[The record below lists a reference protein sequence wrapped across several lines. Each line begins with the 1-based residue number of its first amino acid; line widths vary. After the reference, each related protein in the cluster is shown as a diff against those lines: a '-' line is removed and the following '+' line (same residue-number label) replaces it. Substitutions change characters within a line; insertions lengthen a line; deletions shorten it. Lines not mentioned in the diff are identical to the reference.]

1 MYTLK
6 VSYGY
11 VDEPE
16 TATVEVLGTYEDEE
30 GAAKAAESKYDEI
43 VERLGDDLDIRF
55 RDVERSRYRY
65 YVTYGY
71 CDYELGIVYPDHYY
85 MVTVN
90 ER

>member
-6 VSYGY
+6 MSYGY

-16 TATVEVLGTYEDEE
+16 TETAEILGTYESREE
-30 GAAKAAESKYDEI
+30 AAKAAESKFSAIMDD
-43 VERLGDDLDIRF
+43 LGDDLDIRF
-55 RDVERSRYRY
+55 RDIEGSRYDY

-71 CDYELGIVYPDHYY
+71 CDYELGCVVADHYY
-85 MVTVN
+85 RVYVI

>member
-1 MYTLK
+1 MYTLR

-16 TATVEVLGTYEDEE
+16 METTEVLGTYESRYK
-30 GAAKAAESKYDEI
+30 AVKAAESKFSAIMDD
-43 VERLGDDLDIRF
+43 LGDLDIRF
-55 RDVERSRYRY
+55 RDIVDSCGDY

-71 CDYELGIVYPDHYY
+71 CDYELGCVVADHYY
-85 MVTVN
+85 RVFVI